1 MNLQTERTR
10 VKRGNKRATYDRDR
24 INAILDSVHFC
35 HVGYLRDGMPFVTP
49 TLQWRDGDYVYWHG
63 SSASSTIRGGRGL
76 PVCVTV
82 AAMDGLVLAR
92 SAFNHSVNYR
102 AVMLLGEAEAVVDP
116 DAKAEA
122 LKTMIE
128 VMFPGRWETLRPM
141 TATEIKAT
149 GVLRLKI
156 TEASCKI
163 RQGGPIDEEEDY
175 ALPIWAGEIPLQ
187 TRLAAPI
194 PDPRNLPDV
203 EAPAHIADIV
213 LGKSAT

>member
-1 MNLQTERTR
+1 MTLKTERTR
-10 VKRGNKRATYDRDR
+10 VKRGNNRATYDREQ

-35 HVGYLRDGMPFVTP
+35 HIGYLRAGLPFVTP

-102 AVMLLGEAEAVVDP
+102 TVMLLGDAEPVVDP
-116 DAKAEA
+116 DAKATA
-122 LKTMIE
+122 LKTMVDILY
-128 VMFPGRWETLRPM
+128 PGRWDGLRPM

-163 RQGGPIDEEEDY
+163 RTGGPMDDEADSI
-175 ALPIWAGEIPLQ
+175 LPIWAGEIPLQ
-187 TRLAAPI
+187 TRLLDPI
-194 PDPRNLPDV
+194 PDPRNPV
-203 EAPAHIADIV
+203 GMEAPAHLADIV
-213 LGKSAT
+213 LGRTAT

>member
-1 MNLQTERTR
+1 MTLKTERTR
-10 VKRGNKRATYDRDR
+10 IKRGHIRGTYDRDR
-24 INAILDSVHFC
+24 INAILDAVHFC
-35 HVGYLRDGMPFVTP
+35 HIGYLRDGMPFVTP
-49 TLQWRDGDYVYWHG
+49 TLQWREGDYVYWHG

-82 AAMDGLVLAR
+82 AALDGLVMAR
-92 SAFNHSVNYR
+92 SAFHHSVNYR
-102 AVMLLGEAEAVVDP
+102 AVMLLGEAEPVVDP
-116 DAKAEA
+116 DAKTAA
-122 LKTMIE
+122 LKAMVDTLY
-128 VMFPGRWETLRPM
+128 PGRWETLRPM

-163 RQGGPIDEEEDY
+163 REGGPADDEEDY

-187 TRLAAPI
+187 TRMLPPI

-203 EAPAHIADIV
+203 AEPAHLQDIV
-213 LGKSAT
+213 LGRSAT

>member
-1 MNLQTERTR
+1 MTLKTERTR
-10 VKRGNKRATYDRDR
+10 IKRGNKRGTYDRDK

-35 HVGYLRDGMPFVTP
+35 HIGYLRDGMPFVTP

-82 AAMDGLVLAR
+82 AAMDGIVLAR

-102 AVMLLGEAEAVVDP
+102 TVMLLGEAEPVIDP
-116 DAKAEA
+116 DAKAAA
-122 LKTMIE
+122 LKSMID

-141 TATEIKAT
+141 SATEIKAT

-163 RQGGPIDEEEDY
+163 RNGGPIDEDEDY
-175 ALPIWAGEIPLQ
+175 ALPIWGGEIPLQ
-187 TRLAAPI
+187 TRMATPI
-194 PDPRNLPDV
+194 PDPRNLPGV
-203 EAPAHIADIV
+203 KAPAHIADIV